1 MDDIKTDL
9 FMQRISAVKRAHKRA
24 RNPEWVEFWA
34 ITNNKLIENERAR
47 IDKLRTRKGKYYD
60 SIR

>member
-1 MDDIKTDL
+1 
-9 FMQRISAVKRAHKRA
+9 MQRISAVKRAHKRA

-47 IDKLRTRKGKYYD
+47 IDKLRARKGKYYD